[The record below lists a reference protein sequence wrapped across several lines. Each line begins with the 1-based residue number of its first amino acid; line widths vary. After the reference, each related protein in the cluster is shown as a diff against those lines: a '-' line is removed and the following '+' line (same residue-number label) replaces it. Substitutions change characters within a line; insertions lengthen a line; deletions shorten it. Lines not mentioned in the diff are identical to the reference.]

1 MARIPAEV
9 VVRFQ
14 PRDTLL
20 NGKIAAG
27 YCLTTVNGDSVENV
41 EYGEVMATL
50 EAAYAGQEA
59 QLYAPLI
66 SHSVPFRDSER
77 PLTLGFV
84 APYGLVR
91 VDHVFEGCQSQE
103 VPKLQFSGMFY
114 F

>member
-14 PRDTLL
+14 PRDALL

-59 QLYAPLI
+59 QLYAPI
-66 SHSVPFRDSER
+66 TSHHTVCLSVIQRD
-77 PLTLGFV
+77 
-84 APYGLVR
+84 
-91 VDHVFEGCQSQE
+91 H
-103 VPKLQFSGMFY
+103 
-114 F
+114 